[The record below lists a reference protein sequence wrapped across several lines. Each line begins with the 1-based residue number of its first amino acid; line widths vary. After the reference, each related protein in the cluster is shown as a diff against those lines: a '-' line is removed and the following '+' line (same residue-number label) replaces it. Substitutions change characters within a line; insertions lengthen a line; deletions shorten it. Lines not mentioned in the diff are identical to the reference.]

1 MPTTQLLL
9 CGISLMLWKL
19 MIVDFLNILLRNPI
33 VVTRR
38 YLLIWMLVSNAVYA
52 LERAEKYKLTMLS
65 DLPVVG
71 LKLTLFL
78 I

>member
-1 MPTTQLLL
+1 
-9 CGISLMLWKL
+9 MLWKL

-52 LERAEKYKLTMLS
+52 LEHAEKYKLTMLS